1 MARIINGIN
10 GGFTGTVGTVTGYV
24 RNGGNFMRSR
34 HRRKDTVKSEKRL
47 LQQQKLKVCNE
58 FTGAFSGSGF
68 FNTSFPANGATSTG
82 YNRATS
88 AIMNR
93 AIVKEPAVS
102 LSYPLILISMGM
114 LPGAVYASAL
124 ANDSGNIVFSW
135 QDNTGIGTAKEK
147 ASVVSFNIDKIHPYD
162 VGVILDKLGIAV
174 RTGHHCTQPLM
185 DIFCIPGTV
194 RASFAFYNTK
204 EEIDVLVNA
213 VKKAVSMLS

>member
-34 HRRKDTVKSEKRL
+34 HRRKDNVKSEKRL

-114 LPGAVYASAL
+114 LPGAMYASAL

-135 QDNTGIGTAKEK
+135 QDNTGIGTAKE
-147 ASVVSFNIDKIHPYD
+147 NDKVLLVAYFPEN
-162 VGVILDKLGIAV
+162 KEAV
-174 RTGHHCTQPLM
+174 YKISDAIRKDGNAMLPM
-185 DIFCIPGTV
+185 D
-194 RASFAFYNTK
+194 
-204 EEIDVLVNA
+204 
-213 VKKAVSMLS
+213 VKKGAAETWIGFVSADETLAADSVYTGRIIL